1 MIKARALL
9 LAKAR
14 LVLASLLRSI
24 LATTRSQGE
33 EERIETNANL
43 TIFLSNYLAQ
53 QETGI
58 VFTVNHPKVAQMI
71 SYMGITEGL
80 LLFGPCL

>member
-1 MIKARALL
+1 MVKARALL

-33 EERIETNANL
+33 EERIETNNNF
-43 TIFLSNYLAQ
+43 TFFCQIF
-53 QETGI
+53 
-58 VFTVNHPKVAQMI
+58 
-71 SYMGITEGL
+71 
-80 LLFGPCL
+80 

>member
-1 MIKARALL
+1 MVKARALL

-33 EERIETNANL
+33 EERIETNNNFTFFVNFFSTARNWKNL
-43 TIFLSNYLAQ
+43 HTESSI
-53 QETGI
+53 
-58 VFTVNHPKVAQMI
+58 QM
-71 SYMGITEGL
+71 
-80 LLFGPCL
+80 

>member
-1 MIKARALL
+1 MVKARALL

-33 EERIETNANL
+33 EERIETN
-43 TIFLSNYLAQ
+43 SN
-53 QETGI
+53 
-58 VFTVNHPKVAQMI
+58 FTFFCQI
-71 SYMGITEGL
+71 I
-80 LLFGPCL
+80 